1 MTCNTPKNWWKRQN
15 IILPHGCPLRFMH
28 RGLPVAYGNV
38 KNGKL
43 CADGTLGSEA
53 PSPAIGSVV
62 AKKVGRY
69 MSLNGWRHIEVPLLG
84 RGWVSLYEL
93 RASVESRWACCIP
106 KINFSPSMYKYKFH
120 PPMKP
125 LEAIQ

>member
-1 MTCNTPKNWWKRQN
+1 MVCNTLENCWERQN
-15 IILPHGCPLRFMH
+15 IILPHGCPLQFIH
-28 RGLPVAYGNV
+28 WGVPVAYGNV

-43 CADGTLGSEA
+43 CADGILGFES
-53 PSPAIGSVV
+53 PSAAIGSVV

-69 MSLNGWRHIEVPLLG
+69 KRGLNGWMYIEVPLLG
-84 RGWVSLYEL
+84 GGWVSLHEL
-93 RASVESRWACCIP
+93 RASVESRWAYCVP
-106 KINFSPSMYKYKFH
+106 KINFSPSMYKFH